1 LTENIIISYRQFI
14 LKSGGVLLDE
24 NTTITITCS
33 PDFKRSVK
41 SAIMDQGIDQF
52 QEGYLK
58 IFELGLKEFK
68 KLKKEGKG

>member
-1 LTENIIISYRQFI
+1 
-14 LKSGGVLLDE
+14 LDE

-68 KLKKEGKG
+68 KKKEGKQNK

>member
-1 LTENIIISYRQFI
+1 M
-14 LKSGGVLLDE
+14 DE

-68 KLKKEGKG
+68 KGKEGKQG

>member
-1 LTENIIISYRQFI
+1 LTGNRIIGYCHFI
-14 LKSGGVLLDE
+14 INSGGVRLDE

-58 IFELGLKEFK
+58 ILELGLKEFK
-68 KLKKEGKG
+68 KKKEGKQG